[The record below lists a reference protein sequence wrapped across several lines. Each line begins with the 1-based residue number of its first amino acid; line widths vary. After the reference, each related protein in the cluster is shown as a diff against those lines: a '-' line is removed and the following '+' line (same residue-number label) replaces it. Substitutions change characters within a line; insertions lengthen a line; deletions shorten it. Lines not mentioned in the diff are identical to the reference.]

1 MARGWRYDARV
12 SRVLEESDLLYV
24 AVDGSKGPHV
34 TPAVFERDGGRLW
47 FITPRRSV
55 KAKVIE
61 RRRQVSGLVIHR
73 DRAVLVGGRARIT
86 DPLTGRGLTSIGRLF
101 DLPLAGAGYLAHNSR
116 HLLGTLRDEDPARLA
131 LSRVVISI
139 DIRRVAL
146 LRGLTVED
154 AWGDWDRS
162 DLLPRG
168 AAPAGHIPD
177 LAPLPSAVEGLLAA
191 DGPVVV
197 GWPGLSGP
205 VALPGRWRS
214 DSGVVETSAS
224 AMALAGAAPSGP
236 ACLTAQ
242 RSRYRLKS
250 KQGVLLSGAGR
261 AVADGDVARVAVGP
275 GRMTWWVGDERR
287 TVTDVP
293 GPEAVAAR

>member
-12 SRVLEESDLLYV
+12 GEVLDESDLLYV

-61 RRRQVSGLVIHR
+61 RRRQVAGLVVYR

-86 DPLTGRGLTSIGRLF
+86 DPLTGRGLTSVGRLL
-101 DLPLAGAGYLAHNSR
+101 DLPLAGAGYLAHNTR

-131 LSRVVISI
+131 LSRVVISV
-139 DIRRVAL
+139 DIHRVAL
-146 LRGLTVED
+146 LRRFAVED
-154 AWGDWDRS
+154 AWGDWDES

-168 AAPAGHIPD
+168 PAPAGHIPD
-177 LAPLPSAVEGLLAA
+177 LAPLPSAVGGLLAA
-191 DGPVVV
+191 DGPVVI

-205 VALPGRWRS
+205 VALPGHWRS
-214 DSGVVETSAS
+214 ASGVVETSAA

-250 KQGVLLSGAGR
+250 KQGVILSGEGR
-261 AVADGDVARVAVGP
+261 AATDGDLARVAVGP
-275 GRMTWWVGDERR
+275 GRMTWWVGDRR
-287 TVTDVP
+287 RSAGDAP
-293 GPEAVAAR
+293 GQEAVAAR